1 MGELADTPAAS
12 SAPISPETRALAEE
26 IGRLYPAVYQR
37 FHAPRQPL
45 VGLDVTP
52 RMLDVLRH
60 LLASGPL
67 TMGELTAHLRL
78 GKSTT
83 TELVGRLTAK
93 GLVDRMR
100 DERDQRRVFLWL
112 TETGKARTLAALT
125 QTRPLHDDLLAQAV
139 ARMRPT
145 DRQHL
150 IEGLRALLEAEREI
164 PR

>member
-1 MGELADTPAAS
+1 MGEVTDTTTGS
-12 SAPISPETRALAEE
+12 GTHVSPETRALAEE

-45 VGLDVTP
+45 AGLDVTP

-60 LLASGPL
+60 LLAGGPL
-67 TMGELTAHLRL
+67 TMGELVAHLHL

-83 TELVGRLTAK
+83 TELVGRLMAK

-100 DERDQRRVFLWL
+100 DERDQRRVFIWL
-112 TETGKARTLAALT
+112 TATGKARTLAAMA
-125 QTRPLHDDLLAQAV
+125 QTRPLQDDLLTQAV
-139 ARMRPT
+139 ARMPPE
-145 DRQHL
+145 DRQRL
-150 IEGLRALLEAEREI
+150 IEGLRALLEAEQEI